1 MRPYVAERPN
11 GRLPKPN
18 HQMLFLVSDGIAA
31 LEACT
36 LALGLWL
43 TRRACSAVL
52 ADAKAKH
59 GMGLATSLVLSG
71 GSAGGTASE

>member
-1 MRPYVAERPN
+1 MN
-11 GRLPKPN
+11 GTKVYYRGRVIL
-18 HQMLFLVSDGIAA
+18 D
-31 LEACT
+31 
-36 LALGLWL
+36 
-43 TRRACSAVL
+43 AVL